1 MPCRRAAEH
10 WSPFQ
15 VRAMQLPGQGGRD
28 GRLRA
33 ISSER
38 CRSAGGLLHLAIRS
52 LLCARILD
60 WTDEVEQSCASIGN
74 ALLVG
79 HVRRLFTP
87 ALSKS
92 TDVASV
98 DAAVNDFK

>member
-1 MPCRRAAEH
+1 
-10 WSPFQ
+10 
-15 VRAMQLPGQGGRD
+15 MQLPGQGGRD
-28 GRLRA
+28 ARLRA

-38 CRSAGGLLHLAIRS
+38 CRSAGDLLHLAIRS
-52 LLCARILD
+52 LLCAGILD
-60 WTDEVEQSCASIGN
+60 WTDEVEQGFSSIGN
-74 ALLVG
+74 AVLVG
-79 HVRRLFTP
+79 SFRRLFTP